1 MPAPDAAV
9 RPGGAPLRR
18 RKKKKRSSGGEGGG
32 GGIRIRA
39 FARPPSVPADFYP
52 RSEAALLRALGC
64 VLREEPL
71 YVEVGGKGSGAGGK
85 PDMAG
90 SPAPACPSPTSA
102 ASDDSHSALNAAP
115 VPLPAPKA
123 LRPVSR
129 EELYRLVEDV
139 VAHGHGPE
147 LYAAVVAHV
156 GGAAKAC
163 LSRMEGR
170 APGCVRAG
178 AGAGAGGGGDS
189 DSGSGSGS
197 GGTAFLLQADGD
209 GQPDGTGSAAATAS
223 VLAAADAACSSY
235 HEYLRCVRS
244 VFLHLDRR
252 FVWIPAGGHGP
263 EGRSGAGV
271 AGRAA
276 PRGSGPGAGGAA
288 EAAAMAAQQQP
299 PQPTPSSSMPSAP
312 RAWSL
317 WDVGMASLHRHMTAG
332 EGDRSHRTV
341 LATVVSHS
349 AAALLRS
356 LSDLAVDGPLL
367 RSVLRT
373 VGDLGPG
380 PAGGLLSELAG
391 RMEAYFDA
399 ESERWMSLAS
409 SSSAPALSGSGSGSG
424 GDVAGFLRHVDGRLI
439 QVSDLASTYLSGLGA
454 AVASSSSSS
463 SSSLLPSPS
472 SPFAAPPSSRSPSSS
487 PPTSR
492 LLLSIVERRL
502 LAPHYGTGHVLDPT
516 VLHPLLD
523 DPGRTVPDVRRLY
536 LLGRRLEGGFE
547 LLRKSFGTY
556 GREKGLAIVRGG
568 AGTGAGPGTAPPSER
583 AEREARG
590 RIVPNL
596 LAYKAHLEDLQERAF
611 GSDEALGKVVTN
623 VVEEVCN
630 SDGRGDGGAGTDDEG
645 GGRRV
650 AELLAKHVDARFKNA
665 KAGGSVA
672 SSAAAFAAARASRG
686 GGTASLPA
694 SAAVPAVLPESEDEA
709 FQNAV
714 LSLFRHIHSKDTF
727 EAFYKRDLAKRL
739 LLNKSVSLDV
749 ERSMVSKLKAECGGG
764 YTAKMEGMFKDVEL
778 SRDVM
783 ANYAAHLNG
792 LSAEERFR
800 VGGVEMDVQVLTTG
814 YWPNYP
820 QYPNLVLPS
829 SLALHKQRFE
839 KYYSAKYQGR
849 RIAWQ
854 HALGNCIVRANF
866 PKCPGPRDLIV
877 SLCQS
882 LVLICFNLDEN
893 HEDPEEGKTISD
905 VMRLSG
911 IEDRAE
917 AERVL
922 QSLSLGRD
930 GTRVLLKYDRDGPD
944 DEGVPRVKPG
954 EPRKPRKVRRSVSDH
969 DVFKF
974 NRSFTSNQ
982 RRIRITNVQMKET
995 SEDRSKTHAAVSRD
1009 RLYLIDASVVRIM
1022 KARKT
1027 LEHRALMGETMAQL
1041 KFPATSADIKKRIES
1056 LIERE
1061 YIERADGDRS
1071 RYNYLA

>member
-1 MPAPDAAV
+1 MPNQ
-9 RPGGAPLRR
+9 
-18 RKKKKRSSGGEGGG
+18 S
-32 GGIRIRA
+32 
-39 FARPPSVPADFYP
+39 
-52 RSEAALLRALGC
+52 
-64 VLREEPL
+64 
-71 YVEVGGKGSGAGGK
+71 AG
-85 PDMAG
+85 
-90 SPAPACPSPTSA
+90 CPSP
-102 ASDDSHSALNAAP
+102 P
-115 VPLPAPKA
+115 RRRPLPCP
-123 LRPVSR
+123 
-129 EELYRLVEDV
+129 
-139 VAHGHGPE
+139 
-147 LYAAVVAHV
+147 
-156 GGAAKAC
+156 
-163 LSRMEGR
+163 
-170 APGCVRAG
+170 
-178 AGAGAGGGGDS
+178 
-189 DSGSGSGS
+189 
-197 GGTAFLLQADGD
+197 
-209 GQPDGTGSAAATAS
+209 
-223 VLAAADAACSSY
+223 
-235 HEYLRCVRS
+235 
-244 VFLHLDRR
+244 
-252 FVWIPAGGHGP
+252 
-263 EGRSGAGV
+263 
-271 AGRAA
+271 
-276 PRGSGPGAGGAA
+276 
-288 EAAAMAAQQQP
+288 
-299 PQPTPSSSMPSAP
+299 
-312 RAWSL
+312 
-317 WDVGMASLHRHMTAG
+317 
-332 EGDRSHRTV
+332 
-341 LATVVSHS
+341 
-349 AAALLRS
+349 
-356 LSDLAVDGPLL
+356 
-367 RSVLRT
+367 
-373 VGDLGPG
+373 GPG
-380 PAGGLLSELAG
+380 PG
-391 RMEAYFDA
+391 
-399 ESERWMSLAS
+399 
-409 SSSAPALSGSGSGSG
+409 PG

-568 AGTGAGPGTAPPSER
+568 GGDRRRSRHRPSLRAGRAGGQRSHRAQPPGVQGPSGGPAGEGVWER
-583 AEREARG
+583 RGPRQGGDERRGRGVQFGRPGGRRGRDRRRGGREAR
-590 RIVPNL
+590 RRASRQARRRP
-596 LAYKAHLEDLQERAF
+596 LQERQ
-611 GSDEALGKVVTN
+611 
-623 VVEEVCN
+623 
-630 SDGRGDGGAGTDDEG
+630 GRGGAL
-645 GGRRV
+645 RRRPRPSPRPGPP
-650 AELLAKHVDARFKNA
+650 AE
-665 KAGGSVA
+665 
-672 SSAAAFAAARASRG
+672 